1 MQNGEQSKGP
11 EATTIYVSEHEAAAT
26 LDTIRRKLLDLS
38 LRNKLLN
45 TPILS
50 KSSKQFLKFAGVDS
64 NKIIRDLEDGKD
76 ISFACV
82 PDPEPE
88 QALRFGFQ
96 NEGPKAEQ
104 WAEILGIPCW
114 LEPQEKGK
122 KTTEK
127 TSDLFSLLSK
137 EITELSAAGTPS
149 LARTLEEVLRKG
161 HWELTKVNQVLAYE
175 GYKDLKGYLQNFR
188 RNGKPRIPSL
198 KTAPL
203 PERHLRAILYQKA
216 LDGYLKNIYRT
227 YRGGVEELGIG
238 TLYLIFGFLEWREA
252 DSSSKAYYAPLV
264 TYPVEM
270 SSKRSRKAG
279 VLYEYTIS
287 AANEEPQPN
296 LSLEEKLKTD
306 YNVSLPQRKTDEDG
320 SLEDLDKY
328 FDRVEKAIKLKKD
341 WKLHRYVVLGNLEFS
356 KLMMYRDLVPE
367 SWPGGIQSFFDSPL
381 LSFLFKEK
389 TQSCSD
395 VLGEDYHID
404 KIQDLETNVPLIDKA
419 DSSQHSAL
427 IDVLSKD
434 QNLVI
439 EGPPGTGK
447 SQTITNLIAGAL
459 HKGKTVLFVS
469 EKTAALDV
477 VKRRLEAA
485 GLGAFCLSI
494 QQPKSRGINTS

>member
-1 MQNGEQSKGP
+1 MQNSEQSKGL
-11 EATTIYVSEHEAAAT
+11 EAATIYVSEHEAAAT

-114 LEPQEKGK
+114 LEPQEKDK

-127 TSDLFSLLSK
+127 TSDLFSLLNK
-137 EITELSAAGTPS
+137 EITELSAAGTSS
-149 LARTLEEVLRKG
+149 LSRALEEVLRKD

-188 RNGKPRIPSL
+188 RNGKARIPSP
-198 KTAPL
+198 KAGPL

-252 DSSSKAYYAPLV
+252 DSSSKSYYAPLV

-287 AANEEPQPN
+287 AANEEPQQN

-306 YNVSLPQRKTDEDG
+306 YNVSLPQRRTDEDG
-320 SLEDLDKY
+320 SLEDLEKY
-328 FDRVEKAIKLKKD
+328 FDRVEKAVSLKKD

-381 LSFLFKEK
+381 LSFLFKD
-389 TQSCSD
+389 S
-395 VLGEDYHID
+395 VL
-404 KIQDLETNVPLIDKA
+404 L
-419 DSSQHSAL
+419 
-427 IDVLSKD
+427 
-434 QNLVI
+434 
-439 EGPPGTGK
+439 
-447 SQTITNLIAGAL
+447 
-459 HKGKTVLFVS
+459 
-469 EKTAALDV
+469 
-477 VKRRLEAA
+477 RRPRR
-485 GLGAFCLSI
+485 GL
-494 QQPKSRGINTS
+494 PHR